1 LIIGISVPPFK
12 IEIPITFDNFEKKFR
27 RKSDEINFGGN
38 PNISYRYRTQA
49 TSKAKAL
56 SLKSGLNGLLQF
68 LMKACYKLFQLLYVV
83 GISTTVNQRQIALIL
98 KNTPNTTASYRN
110 KTTGTA
116 F

>member
-68 LMKACYKLFQLLYVV
+68 LMKA
-83 GISTTVNQRQIALIL
+83 TVNQRQIALIL